1 MQIIPPSTT
10 TTGVDVMGKIIQI
23 IPPSTTTTVV
33 DVMGKEIQIILPSTI
48 STAVGVMG
56 KDIQI
61 IPLSTTITAVDEMGN
76 LVASF
81 VPCLV
86 VDSSFVLSLGLVAR
100 LSLCFNK
107 FQCVHEAYVNT
118 FLRASN
124 LPHKCSRIHVY
135 TYRSY
140 DCNLP
145 ISKPSLYTYCTSKSL
160 TISTS

>member
-10 TTGVDVMGKIIQI
+10 TAVDVMGKIMQI
-23 IPPSTTTTVV
+23 IPPSTATVV
-33 DVMGKEIQIILPSTI
+33 DVMGKEIQIIP
-48 STAVGVMG
+48 
-56 KDIQI
+56 
-61 IPLSTTITAVDEMGN
+61 PSTTITVVDVMGN
-76 LVASF
+76 FVASF

-86 VDSSFVLSLGLVAR
+86 VDSSFVPSLGLVAR

>member
-10 TTGVDVMGKIIQI
+10 TAVDVMGKIMQI
-23 IPPSTTTTVV
+23 IPPSTATVV
-33 DVMGKEIQIILPSTI
+33 DVMGKEIQIILPSTTT
-48 STAVGVMG
+48 TAVDVMG
-56 KDIQI
+56 KEIQI
-61 IPLSTTITAVDEMGN
+61 IPPSTTITVVDVMGN
-76 LVASF
+76 FVASF

-86 VDSSFVLSLGLVAR
+86 VDSSFVPSLGLVAR

>member
-1 MQIIPPSTT
+1 LSFKLLIIRTFQQGFSTDLAYFKVALNRVTNQVLAIKRGEKTKPIVITT
-10 TTGVDVMGKIIQI
+10 TANFTN
-23 IPPSTTTTVV
+23 TVAA
-33 DVMGKEIQIILPSTI
+33 I
-48 STAVGVMG
+48 
-56 KDIQI
+56 
-61 IPLSTTITAVDEMGN
+61 GN
-76 LVASF
+76 FVASF

-86 VDSSFVLSLGLVAR
+86 VDLSFVPTLGLVAR
-100 LSLCFNK
+100 LSLYFNK